1 MKRIVF
7 FFSISIVILTTCSE
21 PKKSPASYMEISNKS
36 QIDSIT
42 KEYVDRE
49 AYPFIYT
56 RLEDSNGNVIY
67 ENSFKNERLLAD
79 YNICLLYT
87 SDAADD

>member
-1 MKRIVF
+1 M
-7 FFSISIVILTTCSE
+7 ILNSCSE
-21 PKKSPASYMEISNKS
+21 PKNAPNSYIEISNKS

-56 RLEDSNGNVIY
+56 RLEDSNGTVIY

-79 YNICLLYT
+79 YNIDGERLDQDLVYE
-87 SDAADD
+87 